1 MDERERPD
9 GAPGVDELWL
19 GDWAAEGIDAL
30 EEYLVKHAAFAAFLA
45 ECDAGD
51 RDDGDGSL

>member
-19 GDWAAEGIDAL
+19 GDWAAEGINAL
-30 EEYLVKHAAFAAFLA
+30 KVYLVKHAAFEDFLA
-45 ECDAGD
+45 GRDERDP
-51 RDDGDGSL
+51 DDGDGAA